1 MLIDMLKDVEQK
13 AGVTPPPEPAPFTAA
28 DEEVIATFI
37 ARLRQAWEEE
47 LRQKATENAGSSLE
61 RLRPPTSSLENIR
74 HLAAARLHQLRA
86 ALLPRAEPA
95 DPIRDEL
102 RRDHRG
108 EN

>member
-28 DEEVIATFI
+28 DEEVMATFI

-61 RLRPPTSSLENIR
+61 RLRPPTSS
-74 HLAAARLHQLRA
+74 
-86 ALLPRAEPA
+86 P
-95 DPIRDEL
+95 
-102 RRDHRG
+102 G
-108 EN
+108 EHTTRCCGSTSSTSRNVASAS